1 MAIVNRIALTAAGI
15 YLFFALTSTVV
26 GQTRNTPD
34 AQPSISLAKARA
46 AIEQAETS
54 WARARVA
61 VDKDAFEEALAPT
74 FYAQGSDFHMTRE
87 EFLSHISNYPK
98 GIKLTR
104 FDNKVL
110 TVEQA
115 GDTSVGLVLEKLEFE
130 RQAENGQTATEYAM
144 AVTRDGWKRFGD
156 DWKAL
161 FSEVVGLERW
171 KNGERPSMKDW

>member
-1 MAIVNRIALTAAGI
+1 MAIVNRIALTAVGI

-26 GQTRNTPD
+26 GQTRNTSL
-34 AQPSISLAKARA
+34 AQPRISLAEARA

-61 VDKDAFEEALAPT
+61 VDKDAFGKALAPT

-98 GIKLTR
+98 GVKLAR

-110 TVEQA
+110 TVEQD
-115 GDTSVGLVLEKLEFE
+115 GDTSVGLVLKNWKLSA
-130 RQAENGQTATEYAM
+130 RPKM
-144 AVTRDGWKRFGD
+144 A
-156 DWKAL
+156 
-161 FSEVVGLERW
+161 
-171 KNGERPSMKDW
+171 RP